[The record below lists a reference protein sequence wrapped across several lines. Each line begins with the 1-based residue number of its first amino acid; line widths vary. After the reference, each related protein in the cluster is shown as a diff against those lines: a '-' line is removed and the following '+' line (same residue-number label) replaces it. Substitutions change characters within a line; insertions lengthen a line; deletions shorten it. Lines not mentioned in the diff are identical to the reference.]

1 MSACSCWVGAV
12 RPRACSLLRVRGI
25 ARPLPFANRRLRPP
39 SPSPLGPPSILRL
52 ALPLSLTNLIGFCIT
67 LVTMSLV
74 GRLGEYELSVAVGG
88 WVGQGGVCGSCAC
101 RSLACLRPAP
111 RPPAPPTP
119 HTPPPPHTHPGAGHL
134 HLQCHWAVGDDRLQR
149 GNGDVLRTGV
159 WGGRRAVVVGGAWG
173 EERGLSSPPSLP
185 TAPLSPTHTTVHA
198 RRRSARATMAP
209 WGSCSSAPRC

>member
-111 RPPAPPTP
+111 
-119 HTPPPPHTHPGAGHL
+119 PPPPP
-134 HLQCHWAVGDDRLQR
+134 
-149 GNGDVLRTGV
+149 
-159 WGGRRAVVVGGAWG
+159 
-173 EERGLSSPPSLP
+173 
-185 TAPLSPTHTTVHA
+185 PTHTQVLATSIFNVTGLSVMTGFSA
-198 RRRSARATMAP
+198 VMETFCGQACGGVGGRLLWVVRGVRR
-209 WGSCSSAPRC
+209 GV